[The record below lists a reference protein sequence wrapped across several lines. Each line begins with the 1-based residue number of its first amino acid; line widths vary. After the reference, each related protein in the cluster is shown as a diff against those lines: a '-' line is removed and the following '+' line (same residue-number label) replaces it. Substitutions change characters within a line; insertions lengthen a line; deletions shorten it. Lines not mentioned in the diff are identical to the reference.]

1 MTDES
6 TKFNINRRDFLRWVG
21 VGAGTGI
28 LGGGLSC
35 RLLEPVEGEDN
46 PLSRS
51 VSRDWKRSIA
61 ISTGMTAPSIGCAHP
76 TIPMP
81 AECVPMSATAS

>member
-1 MTDES
+1 MTDPS

-28 LGGGLSC
+28 LGGGLSW

-51 VSRDWKRSIA
+51 VSRDW
-61 ISTGMTAPSIGCAHP
+61 
-76 TIPMP
+76 
-81 AECVPMSATAS
+81 E

>member
-1 MTDES
+1 MTDPS
-6 TKFNINRRDFLRWVG
+6 TKNNINRRDFLRWVG

-35 RLLEPVEGEDN
+35 RLLEPLEEEDN

-51 VSRDWKRSIA
+51 VSRDWERIYRDQYR
-61 ISTGMTAPSIGCAHP
+61 
-76 TIPMP
+76 
-81 AECVPMSATAS
+81 